1 MPSLGL
7 DLVRRL
13 AVPFIAQCPHC
24 KSAKFKVPWKKHE
37 TVMAC
42 PGCAQEFELIPFDA
56 PPDRSKLWSSGKA
69 VAPETLFSI
78 TSTVPDTVK
87 RPAVEPVIAVEASEP
102 AIPSQRAIDLPLV
115 FALAALVGIGVAI
128 IAAPFPYGRFLSLG
142 VCLFGL
148 LLAGFSLFGLERRRG
163 LGWAGVSVH
172 SGMLF
177 LLTFA
182 PAWLGAGDWLPAPEP
197 VDQSTIVFSAGHDGG
212 VPVPAEWVDAS
223 SASWQQN
230 DLRVAVLGTR
240 IAPLDPKAKT
250 PDQRKPRGWFVT
262 LQLSNVGVARGI
274 DIGSSGEKLFGI
286 RMLSTSNKTVAWKK
300 LEETVPV
307 TIFPGKSIERTL
319 VFEVPAERS
328 ETWRLEIPAET
339 FANRDPIRLRIP
351 NTMIGR

>member
-1 MPSLGL
+1 
-7 DLVRRL
+7 
-13 AVPFIAQCPHC
+13 
-24 KSAKFKVPWKKHE
+24 VPWKKHE

-56 PPDRSKLWSSGKA
+56 PPDRSKLWASGKA

-87 RPAVEPVIAVEASEP
+87 RPAVEPVISVEAIEP
-102 AIPSQRAIDLPLV
+102 AYPSSRAIDLPLV
-115 FALAALVGIGVAI
+115 FALTALVGIGVAI
-128 IAAPFPYGRFLSLG
+128 VTAQFPYGRFLSLG
-142 VCLFGL
+142 VCLIGV
-148 LLAGFSLFGLERRRG
+148 LLAGFSLFGLERRRS
-163 LGWAGVSVH
+163 LGWAGLGVH
-172 SGMLF
+172 SVMLF

-182 PAWLGAGDWLPAPEP
+182 PGWLGAGDWLPAPEP

-223 SASWQQN
+223 VASWQQN

-250 PDQRKPRGWFVT
+250 PDQRKIRGWFVT
-262 LQLSNVGVARGI
+262 LQLSNIGVARGT
-274 DIGSSGEKLFGI
+274 DISPAGEKLTAI
-286 RMLSTSNKTVAWKK
+286 RLLSTSNKPVAWKK

-307 TIFPGKSIERTL
+307 TIYPGKSIERTF
-319 VFEVPAERS
+319 VFEVPVERS
-328 ETWRLEIPAET
+328 EAWRLELPAET